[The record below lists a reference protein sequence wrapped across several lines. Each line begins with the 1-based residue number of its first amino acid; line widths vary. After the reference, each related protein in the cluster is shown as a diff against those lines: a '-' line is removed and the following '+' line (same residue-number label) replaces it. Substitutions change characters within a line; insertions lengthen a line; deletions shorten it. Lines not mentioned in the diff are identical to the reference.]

1 MSMSRKNNESLK
13 PWSHRQR
20 PFVQMLITL
29 LAGAASAGI
38 GTLAHRMGASMNIP
52 YGLVI
57 AFLILV
63 ISTWCARS
71 RMGAVGIGA
80 HLIASSTM
88 AWGIAICGVNGSALT
103 PVGFSGEVPFFSQN
117 VGYIWLYGLVVVQ
130 VVMLFLPR
138 PWFTM
143 PARKEYTVASR
154 HTSRA

>member
-1 MSMSRKNNESLK
+1 MSRRNNESLK

-29 LAGAASAGI
+29 LAGAASAGV
-38 GTLAHRMGASMNIP
+38 GTLAHRMGASMNLP
-52 YGLVI
+52 YGLAI
-57 AFLILV
+57 AFLILG

-71 RMGAVGIGA
+71 RMGAIGIGM
-80 HLIASSTM
+80 HLIASSVM

-117 VGYIWLYGLVVVQ
+117 VGYMWLYGLVALQ

-138 PWFTM
+138 AWFAI
-143 PARKEYTVASR
+143 PPRRENTVASR
-154 HTSRA
+154 HTPQA

>member
-1 MSMSRKNNESLK
+1 
-13 PWSHRQR
+13 
-20 PFVQMLITL
+20 MLITL

-71 RMGAVGIGA
+71 RMGAVGIGV

-103 PVGFSGEVPFFSQN
+103 PVGFSGEVPFFSRN

-138 PWFTM
+138 SWFTM